1 MCGCPWYLALP
12 IRHSIFQIL
21 NRHLVIQTGPELVAE
36 EREETRKVGFDIA
49 DVSVDAAQRWRH
61 QTNAVARSEID
72 FFR

>member
-1 MCGCPWYLALP
+1 MWGCTWYLALP
-12 IRHSIFQIL
+12 FRHSIFQIL
-21 NRHLVIQTGPELVAE
+21 NRHLVIQTGPKLVAE
-36 EREETRKVGFDIA
+36 EREETRKVGVDIA